1 MLGSH
6 NVTIVMFGKFIEK
19 ISGVIFCLSSSKL
32 KLSIYLWT
40 SSRMVMNH
48 NGSTPS
54 TLKKNKDLSP
64 RVALWFSM
72 MEEVRKRL
80 LKKVEGLSDEEID
93 FTPNE
98 QTIETIGTLLL
109 HIAGVEWAWIFGDI
123 DGKEVDYEKWK
134 HAFALAP
141 DVNIPQLREQRK
153 DFYLNHLSEVREEV
167 YQRLRCF
174 QDDDL
179 DKIVTSEGRKYSI
192 EWILFHLVE
201 HEAIHVG
208 QVSVLSRLYRNS
220 VV

>member
-1 MLGSH
+1 
-6 NVTIVMFGKFIEK
+6 
-19 ISGVIFCLSSSKL
+19 
-32 KLSIYLWT
+32 
-40 SSRMVMNH
+40 
-48 NGSTPS
+48 
-54 TLKKNKDLSP
+54 
-64 RVALWFSM
+64 
-72 MEEVRKRL
+72 
-80 LKKVEGLSDEEID
+80 
-93 FTPNE
+93 
-98 QTIETIGTLLL
+98 TIGTLLL

-167 YQRLRCF
+167 YQRLKRF

-179 DKIVTSEGRKYSI
+179 DKIVKSEGRKHSI

-208 QVSVLSRLYRNS
+208 QVSVLSRLYRNFA
-220 VV
+220 V